1 MGNEAVEGAAGEIHA
16 GHGRARE
23 LRLGEIA
30 LLEDE
35 FLLGAFVEHR
45 PGQVAVGQLHA
56 PEVALRQRCVAQAA
70 VAEEHVPE
78 LHLLKGR
85 ARAAA
90 ADELR
95 PGNGSVAEGLSGEI
109 AALEAAVGEEG
120 SPGTQVG
127 KLDAAKQAVAKVQRG
142 KVDALQRV
150 QLEEHVL
157 HGALGL
163 GGGLQRLENGVAGEG
178 RGQSDGAAFHG
189 KVPPVQM
196 DFFYNSRI
204 AAIGTMFQ

>member
-1 MGNEAVEGAAGEIHA
+1 MGDEAVEDAAGEIHA
-16 GHGRARE
+16 GHGRAGK

-30 LLEDE
+30 FFEEKL
-35 FLLGAFVEHR
+35 LLGAFVEHR
-45 PGQVAVGQLHA
+45 PGQVAAGQLYA
-56 PEVALRQRCVAQAA
+56 QQIALRQRRVAQTA

-109 AALEAAVGEEG
+109 AALEAAVGEED
-120 SPGTQVG
+120 PPDAQVG

-157 HGALGL
+157 HGAFVL
-163 GGGLQRLENGVAGEG
+163 GGGLQRLENGIAGN
-178 RGQSDGAAFHG
+178 RIGQLYGASLHG

-204 AAIGTMFQ
+204 SAIGTVFQ

>member
-1 MGNEAVEGAAGEIHA
+1 MGDEAVEGAAGEVHA

-30 LLEDE
+30 FFEGEL
-35 FLLGAFVEHR
+35 LLGAFVEHR

-56 PEVALRQRCVAQAA
+56 TEVALRQRRVAQAA

-90 ADELR
+90 ADEFR
-95 PGNGSVAEGLSGEI
+95 PGNGSVAEGLPGEI
-109 AALEAAVGEEG
+109 AALKAAVGEEG
-120 SPGTQVG
+120 FPGAQIG
-127 KLDAAKQAVAKVQRG
+127 KLDVAKQAVAKVQRG

-157 HGALGL
+157 HGALGF
-163 GGGLQRLENGVAGEG
+163 GGGLQRLENGVAGKG
-178 RGQSDGAAFHG
+178 RGQADGASFHER
-189 KVPPVQM
+189 
-196 DFFYNSRI
+196 DSSCANEFL
-204 AAIGTMFQ
+204 